1 MDGDEREKLRE
12 MILANI
18 RGEPNQMIEGG
29 DTLMWLTVIG
39 STVMVIGCTVM
50 IVTAM
55 GYASKYIVE
64 AVDAQTMIVKNE
76 MEKHTD
82 LLEQIALSTRRA
94 GASHDD

>member
-1 MDGDEREKLRE
+1 
-12 MILANI
+12 
-18 RGEPNQMIEGG
+18 
-29 DTLMWLTVIG
+29 MWLTVIG

-82 LLEQIALSTRRA
+82 LLEQIALSTHRA

>member
-1 MDGDEREKLRE
+1 MDGDGREKPRE
-12 MILANI
+12 MILVNI

-39 STVMVIGCTVM
+39 STVTVIGCTIM

-64 AVDAQTMIVKNE
+64 AVDAQTMVVKNE

-82 LLEQIALSTRRA
+82 LLEQIALSTRGTA
-94 GASHDD
+94 ASHDD